1 MVPYDNNKFKVKSNI
16 ARITDFKQSP
26 FKQHTQTNRNIA
38 SNTSLL
44 ILTFN
49 CCSISLFIIDWIRLK
64 WIWKAF

>member
-26 FKQHTQTNRNIA
+26 FKQHTHTNRNIA